1 MARRRTGNGAEWP
14 ALPEGKTVCLPG
26 EGLCRCTGARRGR
39 VLAPPGADLTELRQ
53 QPGQL
58 LRGALGLLYPPRCPF
73 CGRITGPEAECA
85 ACAQELRSL
94 ERPVKR
100 LDPLLHYF
108 GALEGAAA
116 VYRYQG
122 GARQAVLRMKYRGEA
137 WHGARLG
144 NCMAERLFGCT
155 FSRRYG
161 ILYPERNPAA
171 ALEYDL
177 IVPVPASDRRRGYN
191 VPQLLA
197 GPLCRGL
204 GLPLLPQGL
213 ERLRFERNQAGLPLP
228 DRLENVAGAFGAA
241 PKTARLL
248 QGRRILLVD
257 DVITTGATAAACAQA
272 LLAAGAESVFAVAL
286 CVSEPE
292 ETGRADAHMDAQ
304 RQRANVK

>member
-1 MARRRTGNGAEWP
+1 M
-14 ALPEGKTVCLPG
+14 
-26 EGLCRCTGARRGR
+26 
-39 VLAPPGADLTELRQ
+39 
-53 QPGQL
+53 
-58 LRGALGLLYPPRCPF
+58 
-73 CGRITGPEAECA
+73 
-85 ACAQELRSL
+85 
-94 ERPVKR
+94 
-100 LDPLLHYF
+100 HYF

-197 GPLCRGL
+197 EPLCRGL